1 MSAASR
7 PLAPAFGRGRAGT
20 VPLPARSGPLAALL
34 RWRPVLRSETLI
46 LLASLYFTALAN
58 PVFWKAAV
66 PAPIAPRWILSLVLM
81 AVAAQGFLLGLLL
94 WPRIWRGMLFAL
106 VLLAAIA
113 GHYMAAYGIY
123 IDADMVRN
131 VVNTDWAEARDLLGP
146 DVLRPLLVSL
156 PALLFLARVRITP
169 RRPGRVLLVRAM
181 FLVAMVMLGL
191 AGAAVS
197 MQSLSSFLRN
207 QREVRYLLTPAN
219 AVVSLAKV
227 ASERPRSARV
237 QLPIGEDAVQLPAA
251 TMRRPRLLVLV
262 VGETARAANWGLGG
276 YHRQT
281 TPALARRD
289 VVNYPHVTAC
299 GSSTE
304 VSLPCMFSPQG
315 RADYD
320 GKAIRGH
327 QSVLHV
333 LQRAG
338 VSVLWRD
345 NQSGCKGVCSGLAFE
360 DFRGG
365 TDRDLCRGAHCFD
378 GILVRDLAAAARREP
393 GDRVLVLHM
402 LGNHGPTYSERYPA
416 GFARYTPVCATS
428 DLGRCERAHIVNAY
442 DNALLYTDHV
452 LGQAIDALAGME
464 DYDTALLYL
473 SDHGE
478 SLGENRLYLH
488 GMPHAIAPVEQL
500 RVPMVAWFSRG
511 WRRQTGLDIA
521 CVRGSA
527 GLEYTHDNLF
537 HTLLGLTDVRTTLY
551 DPGRDI
557 YLPCRRGSQA
567 HAGEAGPGP
576 YGRP

>member
-1 MSAASR
+1 LNAV
-7 PLAPAFGRGRAGT
+7 AGVFAQGT
-20 VPLPARSGPLAALL
+20 WRERVLSLL
-34 RWRPVLRSETLI
+34 RRRPELRIETLA
-46 LLASLYFTALAN
+46 LVASLYFAAFAN

-66 PAPIAPRWILSLVLM
+66 PAPVEVRWLLSLVLM
-81 AVAAQGFLLGLLL
+81 TVAAHGFLLGLLL
-94 WPRIWRGMLFAL
+94 WPRLWRGTLVVL

-131 VVNTDWAEARDLLGP
+131 VVSTDRAEAGDLLGL
-146 DVLRPLLVSL
+146 DVLRPLALSL
-156 PALLFLARVRITP
+156 PALLFLARVRVRP
-169 RRPGRVLLVRAM
+169 RPPGRALVVRAV
-181 FLVAMVMLGL
+181 FLAAMVLLGL
-191 AGAAVS
+191 AGAAGS
-197 MQSLSSFLRN
+197 MQTLSSFLRN

-227 ASERPRSARV
+227 AGERPRVARV

-251 TMRRPRLLVLV
+251 TMRKPRLLVLV
-262 VGETARAANWGLGG
+262 VGETARAANWGLDG
-276 YHRQT
+276 YTRQT
-281 TPALARRD
+281 TPELARRE

-320 GKAIRGH
+320 EKAIRGQ

-365 TDRDLCRGAHCFD
+365 TGGEFCHGAHCFD
-378 GILVRDLAAAARREP
+378 GILVRDLAAAAHREP
-393 GDRVLVLHM
+393 GDRVIVLHM

-416 GFARYTPVCATS
+416 AFARYAPVCETS

-478 SLGENRLYLH
+478 SLGENGLYLH
-488 GMPHAIAPVEQL
+488 GMPHAIAPAEQL
-500 RVPMVAWFSRG
+500 QVPMVAWFSPG
-511 WRRQTGLDIA
+511 WRQQTGLDIA
-521 CVRGSA
+521 CVRERA
-527 GLEYTHDNLF
+527 GREYTHDNLF
-537 HTLLGLTDVRTTLY
+537 HTLLGLTDVRTALY

-557 YLPCRRGSQA
+557 HFPCRGGG
-567 HAGEAGPGP
+567 AGGTGLASSPSA
-576 YGRP
+576 